1 MEPRQCLRWM
11 FLFNKPTKPQI
22 HPLIKH
28 LCEVNGYHRHKGKV
42 FFTLLDFPPTEES
55 QTPARLSY
63 PPIDERLFPELQ
75 ELQRSPPSLHSPL
88 LDTHDLLCQEELKE
102 IDLSSVDDQKDSPDR
117 SSLP

>member
-1 MEPRQCLRWM
+1 M
-11 FLFNKPTKPQI
+11 FLFNKPTKPHI

-28 LCEVNGYHRHKGKV
+28 LCEVNGYHKPKGKV
-42 FFTLLDFPPTEES
+42 FFTLLDFPLTEES
-55 QTPARLSY
+55 QTPVRLSY
-63 PPIDERLFPELQ
+63 PQIDERLFPELQ
-75 ELQRSPPSLHSPL
+75 ELQGSPLSLHSPL